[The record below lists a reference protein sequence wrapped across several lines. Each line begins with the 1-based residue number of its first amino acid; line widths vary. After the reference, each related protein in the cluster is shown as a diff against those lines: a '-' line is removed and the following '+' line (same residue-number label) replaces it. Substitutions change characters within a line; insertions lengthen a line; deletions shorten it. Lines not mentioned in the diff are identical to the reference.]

1 MRLKY
6 NAELRDQLALCDFL
20 CRHSPN
26 LRRSMRR
33 QQVGGTAL
41 CLLVL
46 LLDTCRVI
54 FFGTPFFSLI
64 FYALL
69 SGTVAFGYPTYFRS
83 FFKRGIRRLKSE
95 ENTKLITGWRET
107 AIERDG
113 ISMKS
118 EIFEGKIA
126 WAGLESI
133 ETEGQ
138 HTFLMTG
145 ATSAIIIP
153 HEHIVEGDYRAFL
166 AELGEKHHPNQTLR

>member
-69 SGTVAFGYPTYFRS
+69 SGTVAFVPYLLS
-83 FFKRGIRRLKSE
+83 LFFQARYSPPQIGRKHKTHYGL
-95 ENTKLITGWRET
+95 
-107 AIERDG
+107 ARDR
-113 ISMKS
+113 
-118 EIFEGKIA
+118 
-126 WAGLESI
+126 
-133 ETEGQ
+133 
-138 HTFLMTG
+138 
-145 ATSAIIIP
+145 
-153 HEHIVEGDYRAFL
+153 D
-166 AELGEKHHPNQTLR
+166 